1 LPSLAELF
9 VVDLV
14 RDEASRLDEVGR
26 DAVAIAS
33 ATLH

>member
-1 LPSLAELF
+1 MPSLAELL

-14 RDEASRLDEVGR
+14 WDEASRLDEVGR
-26 DAVAIAS
+26 DAVAMFS